1 MFPQRTCA
9 VGSDNVKS
17 LDACN
22 HVTDATMLLSLSSLS
37 NLLAICSLA
46 PHRLAAHGAIVVLR
60 QPLRNASLVKNV
72 AAWCLQHRVTNLHLI
87 HTDGAHTLM
96 LRDR

>member
-9 VGSDNVKS
+9 VGSDNVKP
-17 LDACN
+17 LDAYN
-22 HVTDATMLLSLSSLS
+22 HVTNATMLLGLCLVT
-37 NLLAICSLA
+37 NLLGVCILA
-46 PHRLAAHGAIVVLR
+46 PYRLAAHGAIVVLR